1 MQGPFKVQQEPY
13 PLGRFHAEL
22 SRLAPKFSQALQA
35 CSLFDRRYLP
45 GEFIMRQGEQSEHLY
60 LVATGRVSLSSA
72 VHSGRLFQLGEIAC
86 QRQIFGEMEFFSA
99 TPVQWNVVAQ
109 TELDASVICAH
120 KLAQRLLAAPELTLF
135 FAAALASDY
144 LDTLDITTSRVLHP
158 IAYNIAYELWR
169 ERQRTPMLGSR
180 KRSHEAARF
189 GTTDRVYRRAL
200 KELIDQGIVQDGED
214 GPQIADVTR
223 LRHYLAL

>member
-1 MQGPFKVQQEPY
+1 MQQQPY

-22 SRLAPKFSQALQA
+22 EQLEPRFAAALEA
-35 CSLFDRRYLP
+35 CTLFLRRYLP
-45 GEFIMRQGEQSEHLY
+45 GEPIMRQGEQSECLY
-60 LVATGRVSLSSA
+60 LVETGRVSLNSA

-99 TPVQWNVVAQ
+99 TPVQWSVVAE

-120 KLAQRLLAAPELTLF
+120 KLAQRLLAEPELTLF
-135 FAAALASDY
+135 FASALASDY
-144 LDTLDITTSRVLHP
+144 LDTLDITTSRLLHP
-158 IAYNIAYELWR
+158 IAYNIAFELWR

-189 GTTDRVYRRAL
+189 GTTERVYRRSL
-200 KELIDQGIVQDGED
+200 KELVEQGIVCEGAD
-214 GPQIADVTR
+214 GPTIADLAR
-223 LRHYLAL
+223 LRAYLDL